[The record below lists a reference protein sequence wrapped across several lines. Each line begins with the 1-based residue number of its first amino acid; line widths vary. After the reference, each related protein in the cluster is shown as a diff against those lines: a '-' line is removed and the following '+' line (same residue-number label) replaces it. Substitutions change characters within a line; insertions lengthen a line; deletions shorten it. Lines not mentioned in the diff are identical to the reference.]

1 MGHRV
6 LIVDD
11 DKDILGVLQTHCEL
25 MGYDVT
31 TCEDPLEALEKAKIE
46 KYHIALLD
54 INMPKMTGIE
64 MLKKIKEARPTIQ
77 VIMITAFTTAEK
89 AIDCWENGA
98 SDYILKPFADLE
110 QIGTV
115 INLTSERIGRWEEIY
130 KQSM

>member
-1 MGHRV
+1 M
-6 LIVDD
+6 LDD
-11 DKDILGVLQTHCEL
+11 DKEILGVLRTHCEL
-25 MGYDVT
+25 MGYELTICD
-31 TCEDPLEALEKAKIE
+31 DPIKALEMIKIE
-46 KYHIALLD
+46 KFHIVLLD

-64 MLKKIKEARPTIQ
+64 MLKKIKETRPNIQ

-110 QIGTV
+110 QIGTIV
-115 INLTSERIGRWEEIY
+115 NLTSERIGRWEEIY